1 MGLCPSSN
9 LFQPSCSK
17 GCYSSPTNTHSSTLT
32 HCFHCSLFYSPLSLP
47 QKQVSAVQVM
57 LHKVGGRR
65 PLTVRT
71 SGCVKPPVTP
81 SHSHKHTT
89 SPHIFKLVV
98 ALRACRRQVRTQ
110 RHSFECVLFFISL
123 SSVAAAYS
131 DADIKNKIKKRVIK
145 GSLEGGV
152 LYTFFVKQS

>member
-17 GCYSSPTNTHSSTLT
+17 GCYSSPTITHSSTLT

-57 LHKVGGRR
+57 LHKVGGRH
-65 PLTVRT
+65 PLIVRT
-71 SGCVKPPVTP
+71 SGCVKPPVTL

-98 ALRACRRQVRTQ
+98 ALCACRRQVPCFYFIVFCC
-110 RHSFECVLFFISL
+110 SCVFGCVFPAES
-123 SSVAAAYS
+123 
-131 DADIKNKIKKRVIK
+131 
-145 GSLEGGV
+145 GS
-152 LYTFFVKQS
+152 

>member
-47 QKQVSAVQVM
+47 QRQVSAVQVM
-57 LHKVGGRR
+57 LHKVGGRQ
-65 PLTVRT
+65 PLIVRT
-71 SGCVKPPVTP
+71 SACVKPPVTL

-89 SPHIFKLVV
+89 TPHILNGW
-98 ALRACRRQVRTQ
+98 
-110 RHSFECVLFFISL
+110 RHCVHAGDRYGHKDTILNVSCFYFFS

-131 DADIKNKIKKRVIK
+131 DAHCPCRIRQLTLKYNKRNM
-145 GSLEGGV
+145 
-152 LYTFFVKQS
+152 